1 MKKDFYSSLKEKLD
15 QEYNFPILYM
25 FKFIIQSDNQKIALL
40 SSLFGS
46 GAQLSFN
53 KSSKGKFTSI
63 TIREVM
69 LSSDEIINK
78 YKEAG
83 KIEGVIAL

>member
-63 TIREVM
+63 TMM